1 MYTMFFMVCFLWFYD
16 FLWRRVGE
24 INWGRLGF
32 HWERQCEVL
41 GTDRLVVA
49 GKTEEKS
56 GHDDVLYNWCSIY
69 CDFQCQPGAQD
80 SHMGLPEYNEG

>member
-1 MYTMFFMVCFLWFYD
+1 M
-16 FLWRRVGE
+16 GA
-24 INWGRLGF
+24 INLGRMGLQ
-32 HWERQCEVL
+32 WERQCEVL

-49 GKTEEKS
+49 EKTEEKTEEKS

-80 SHMGLPEYNEG
+80 SHMGLPEYTEV